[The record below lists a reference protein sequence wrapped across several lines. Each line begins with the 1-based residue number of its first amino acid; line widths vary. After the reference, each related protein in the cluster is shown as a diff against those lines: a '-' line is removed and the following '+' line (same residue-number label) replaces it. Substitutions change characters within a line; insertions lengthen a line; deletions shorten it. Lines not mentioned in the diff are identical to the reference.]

1 METKNYKKADL
12 LVISDFAMGD
22 VGKELKNK
30 IELAKK
36 RENRFFSLIIGNSVG
51 QINKIFNKEWVF
63 NSYSNTLIE
72 LDDIFK
78 REKKR

>member
-1 METKNYKKADL
+1 MFKIGLNFRGIWL
-12 LVISDFAMGD
+12 
-22 VGKELKNK
+22 

-36 RENRFFSLIIGNSVG
+36 MENRFFSLIIGNSVG

-72 LDDIFK
+72 LDEIFK
-78 REKKR
+78 K